1 MKGNQ
6 DWFVVMIDGIR
17 ALILEYLPPHPT
29 PLLIFSLLEQFLMYI
44 DSVGPDGPMDMETDG
59 PLLDD
64 VGALKKA
71 VEEEA
76 TQIRKT
82 DVSITESITVV
93 TITVVSHPAL
103 ISKQTE
109 FFSVTCDLTIRQC
122 QFYLYSTSHY
132 K

>member
-1 MKGNQ
+1 
-6 DWFVVMIDGIR
+6 
-17 ALILEYLPPHPT
+17 
-29 PLLIFSLLEQFLMYI
+29 MYI

-82 DVSITESITVV
+82 DVSITESVTVV
-93 TITVVSHPAL
+93 TITVSHPAL
-103 ISKQTE
+103 ISKQSE
-109 FFSVTCDLTIRQC
+109 FFSVTCDLTNISMSLL
-122 QFYLYSTSHY
+122 FI
-132 K
+132 